1 MEVEIKHSNS
11 QSVALFYFTYR
22 QQSAFL
28 KAVHAV
34 GRRKNAMKNVPA
46 VFYPREASN
55 AHVTQ
60 ILLLRAA
67 TPISVLRMRGKHRD
81 SKRAELLCTA
91 RHGVHDRTAREQ
103 RARDCLYCLR
113 LQHSH
118 SLAHGTTYSS
128 GIAVFPAG
136 RGIPIPPRTTSTT
149 TRNPREQQRG

>member
-1 MEVEIKHSNS
+1 MEVEIKHLNS

-55 AHVTQ
+55 AHVTHCVQ
-60 ILLLRAA
+60 PA
-67 TPISVLRMRGKHRD
+67 TPISALRMRGKHRD

-103 RARDCLYCLR
+103 RARDCLHCLR

-128 GIAVFPAG
+128 GIAVLPAG
-136 RGIPIPPRTTSTT
+136 RGIPIPPRTTPAT